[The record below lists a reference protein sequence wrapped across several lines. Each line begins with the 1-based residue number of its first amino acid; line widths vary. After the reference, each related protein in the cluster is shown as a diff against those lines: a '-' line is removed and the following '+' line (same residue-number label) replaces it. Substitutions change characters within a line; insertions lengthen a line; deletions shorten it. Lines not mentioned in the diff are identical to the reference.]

1 MVPLTYVKFPTSI
14 NAEKLFELPGI
25 HWFCPS
31 CDKKRS
37 EYTTDQYT
45 HTGLGEI
52 EERIKEINAN
62 VTLKFEQ
69 LKKEIQEVVLNTA
82 HESAKKYSDALKT
95 NLEINTSSIGT
106 HLKSIMNNNNA
117 VLESIKS
124 KSEQIAQAAE
134 KIDAL

>member
-1 MVPLTYVKFPTSI
+1 MLRNYSNFLVP
-14 NAEKLFELPGI
+14 I

-37 EYTTDQYT
+37 EYTTDQHT

-82 HESAKKYSDALKT
+82 HESAKKYSDA
-95 NLEINTSSIGT
+95 
-106 HLKSIMNNNNA
+106 
-117 VLESIKS
+117 
-124 KSEQIAQAAE
+124 
-134 KIDAL
+134 